1 MKQTQQ
7 QTIRQKMVLTLQMRS
22 SLSLLQMGADEVL
35 RALEDESRRNPFLKP
50 VPAAPSGG
58 GSAAPDQTG
67 PEVVATESIA
77 DDLIRQ
83 IGLIRWQDGQQALA
97 RELVHCLDP
106 RGFFEDPLSEMCG
119 YLNASPRMVRD
130 VVNKLQET
138 VEPAG
143 IFAWGLADSFAAQL
157 KAKNLYDIL
166 IERLLGRLDLV
177 ASQDIPAICALCEV
191 DEEDAVD
198 MLQDI
203 RNLTP
208 APLSPPPDLASTARA
223 PDLVIRAAGDGFE
236 VALNPSALP
245 DMLTDD
251 ALFSTVKSAETD
263 DQALAYYRDCYRSA
277 GAFVAA
283 MQKRANTLLRLGQ
296 HMAEVQQKFLQTGR
310 PLDRVPLTMGGLGRA
325 LDLNKSTVSRAL
337 NNCLIDGPHGVL
349 AATDLLVRPLSED
362 GGQKTRD
369 HVLRR
374 LSLLI
379 KTEDKAAPLSDQ
391 ALSEQLAR
399 VNLSVSRR
407 TVAKYRGLLDIPSA
421 QGRRVG
427 QARTRRTPS

>member
-1 MKQTQQ
+1 MKQIQTQS
-7 QTIRQKMVLTLQMRS
+7 IRQKMALTQHMRS
-22 SLSLLQMGADEVL
+22 SLSLLQMGTGDVL
-35 RALEDESRRNPFLKP
+35 RAVEEETQRNPFLKP

-58 GSAAPDQTG
+58 GAAPDQTR
-67 PEVVATESIA
+67 PDVAAVESVS

-83 IGLIRWQDGQQALA
+83 IGLIRWQPGQQNLA
-97 RELVHCLDP
+97 VELVHCLDA
-106 RGFFEDPLSEMCG
+106 RGFFEDPLDEMCG
-119 YLNASPRMVRD
+119 YLSARPEVVRS
-130 VVNKLQET
+130 VVAKLQDA

-157 KAKNLYDIL
+157 RAKNLYDPL
-166 IERLLGRLDLV
+166 IAQLLSRLDLI
-177 ASQDIPAICALCEV
+177 ASQDIPAICTLCEV
-191 DEEDAVD
+191 DDEDAAD
-198 MLQDI
+198 MLADI

-208 APLSPPPDLASTARA
+208 VPLSPPPDLASEARA
-223 PDLVIRAAGDGFE
+223 PDLIMRVTDGGVD
-236 VALNPSALP
+236 VALNPAALP

-251 ALFSTVKSAETD
+251 ALFSTVKTAETD
-263 DQALAYYRDCYRSA
+263 AEALSYYRDCYRSA

-296 HMAEVQQKFLQTGR
+296 NMAEVQEKFLRTGR
-310 PLDRVPLTMGGLGRA
+310 SLDRCPLTMGSLARA

-337 NNCLIDGPHGVL
+337 NNCLIDGPNGVL
-349 AATDLLVRPLSED
+349 AATELLVRPLNED

-391 ALSEQLAR
+391 DLSEQLGR
-399 VNLSVSRR
+399 VNLAVSRR
-407 TVAKYRGLLDIPSA
+407 TVAKYRGLLDIPNA
-421 QGRRVG
+421 QGRRK
-427 QARTRRTPS
+427 R